1 MCCSPV
7 RKLRAP
13 PGRAPPSAQ
22 SDRDALMS
30 IALLNGRVLR
40 ADTFVRG
47 QGVLIEQGRIVDVL
61 PADDARCRSA
71 EPYDLGGGLLLP
83 GFIDLQVNG
92 GGGVLFN
99 DAPSV
104 ESIRAIGAAHRRF
117 GTTAFLPTLIS
128 ADLDIVARAIA
139 AVRGAIAAGVP
150 GVLGIHIEGPFL
162 NAARKGVHDPAKL
175 RELDPSALGLLTSLH
190 GGRTLVTLAPE
201 MTTPQLIEQLV
212 AAGVVV
218 SAGHTNASYAEIRAA
233 LAHGLSGFT
242 HLFNAMSPLTGR
254 EPGVVGA
261 ALDDQRSWCG
271 IIVDGEHTD
280 PVVLRIALRF
290 KPHDRFV
297 LVTDAMPSVGTS
309 QGWFELQG
317 RRITVRGQACWDED
331 GRLAGSNIDMASCVR
346 NAVAMLG
353 VSLPQAVRMAS
364 QVPAEFLG
372 VAQDYGQIA
381 AGQRANLVL
390 ADDELNVCET
400 WIDGQS
406 SRELTQT

>member
-1 MCCSPV
+1 MS
-7 RKLRAP
+7 L
-13 PGRAPPSAQ
+13 
-22 SDRDALMS
+22 AL
-30 IALLNGRVLR
+30 INGRVLR
-40 ADTFVRG
+40 ADSFVRG
-47 QGVLIEQGRIVDVL
+47 QNVLIEHGRILAVL
-61 PADDARCRSA
+61 PQDDARCRAA

-139 AVRGAIAAGVP
+139 AVRAAIAAGVP

-175 RELDPSALGLLTSLH
+175 RELGPSALGLLTSLH
-190 GGRTLVTLAPE
+190 SGRTLVTLAPE
-201 MTTPQLIEQLV
+201 MTTPQLIQQLV

-218 SAGHTNASYAEIRAA
+218 SAGHTNASYAEIHAA

-242 HLFNAMSPLTGR
+242 HLFNAMSQLTGR
-254 EPGVVGA
+254 EPGTVGA
-261 ALDDQRSWCG
+261 ALDDQGSWCG

-280 PVVLRIALRF
+280 PVVLRIALRC
-290 KPHDRFV
+290 KAHDRFL
-297 LVTDAMPSVGTS
+297 LVTDAMPSVGTNQAS
-309 QGWFELQG
+309 FELQG
-317 RRITVRGQACWDED
+317 RRIIVRGQTCVDED
-331 GRLAGSNIDMASCVR
+331 GRLAGSNLDMASCVR

-353 VSLPQAVRMAS
+353 VPLPQAVRMAS
-364 QVPAEFLG
+364 QIPAEFLG
-372 VAQDYGQIA
+372 VAPEYGRIA

-390 ADDELNVCET
+390 TDDALNVRET
-400 WIDGQS
+400 WIDGHS
-406 SRELTQT
+406 SRETLQPSPAPGS

>member
-1 MCCSPV
+1 
-7 RKLRAP
+7 
-13 PGRAPPSAQ
+13 
-22 SDRDALMS
+22 MS

-61 PADDARCRSA
+61 PADDARCRA
-71 EPYDLGGGLLLP
+71 AQPYDLGGGLLLP

-117 GTTAFLPTLIS
+117 GTTGFLPTLIS
-128 ADLDIVARAIA
+128 ADLDIVAHAIA
-139 AVRGAIAAGVP
+139 AVRSAIAAGVP

-162 NAARKGVHDPAKL
+162 NVARKGVHDPAKL
-175 RELDPSALGLLTSLH
+175 RELDPSALGLLSSLR

-201 MTTPQLIEQLV
+201 MTTPELIEQLV

-242 HLFNAMSPLTGR
+242 HLFNAMSQLTGR
-254 EPGVVGA
+254 EPGTVGA
-261 ALDDQRSWCG
+261 ALDDQRSFCG
-271 IIVDGEHTD
+271 IIVDGAHTD
-280 PVVLRIALRF
+280 PVVLRIALRC
-290 KPHDRFV
+290 KPLDRFM
-297 LVTDAMPSVGTS
+297 LVTDAMPSVGTN

-317 RRITVRGQACWDED
+317 RRISVRGHACWDED

-346 NAVAMLG
+346 NAVGMLG
-353 VSLPQAVRMAS
+353 VPLPQAVRMAS
-364 QVPAEFLG
+364 QAPAEFLG
-372 VAQDYGQIA
+372 IAHEYGRIA
-381 AGQRANLVL
+381 PGQRANLVL
-390 ADDELNVCET
+390 TDDELNVRET
-400 WIDGQS
+400 WIDGKG
-406 SRELTQT
+406 SRETSQPSSGP

>member
-1 MCCSPV
+1 VSV
-7 RKLRAP
+7 
-13 PGRAPPSAQ
+13 
-22 SDRDALMS
+22 ALV
-30 IALLNGRVLR
+30 NGRVLR
-40 ADTFVRG
+40 AEGFVSG
-47 QGVLIEQGRIVDVL
+47 HSVLIERGHIFAVL
-61 PADDARCRSA
+61 PADDARCRA
-71 EPYDLGGGLLLP
+71 ATPYDLGGGLLLP

-175 RELDPSALGLLTSLH
+175 RELDASALGLLSSL
-190 GGRTLVTLAPE
+190 GGARTLVTLAPE
-201 MTTPQLIEQLV
+201 MTTPQLIQQLV

-233 LAHGLSGFT
+233 LAHGLTGFT
-242 HLFNAMSPLTGR
+242 HLFNAMSQLTGR
-254 EPGVVGA
+254 EPGTVGA

-280 PVVLRIALRF
+280 PVVLRIALRC
-290 KPHDRFV
+290 KPHNRFM

-309 QGWFELQG
+309 QQWFELQG
-317 RRITVRGQACWDED
+317 RRITVRGHSCLDEH

-372 VAQDYGQIA
+372 VSQEYGRIA

-390 ADDELNVCET
+390 ADDELNVRET
-400 WIDGQS
+400 WIDGHS
-406 SRELTQT
+406 SRELPQPPPAGS